1 MRLKQLVADKTI
13 LLVAANPLAANPE
26 NTIYLPLQEIDKNF

>member
-13 LLVAANPLAANPE
+13 LLVAANPE